1 MHGIRRWSIALAVLL
16 CWMTLGSMH
25 GIDIGEKVKLRG
37 LIVGRTGETLT
48 VKTAHANVTVV
59 LTDDT
64 KAQKPKGLGLRKT
77 QMSFTALIPGLKVSV
92 DGVGDAQNR
101 VVDKTITFSGDDLRT
116 AETIQAGLFP
126 TQQAVGINQQ
136 NIEVNKQNIAANKLG
151 IAANRER
158 IGANEEQIAASQ
170 QEIQDVSKRFSDLTE
185 FDTQGRGNCVL
196 PYRQQNNFRQGQGCP
211 DRSGSHCG
219 EPNRLSR

>member
-1 MHGIRRWSIALAVLL
+1 
-16 CWMTLGSMH
+16 
-25 GIDIGEKVKLRG
+25 
-37 LIVGRTGETLT
+37 
-48 VKTAHANVTVV
+48 
-59 LTDDT
+59 
-64 KAQKPKGLGLRKT
+64 
-77 QMSFTALIPGLKVSV
+77 MSFTALIPGLKVSV
-92 DGVGDAQNR
+92 YGVGDAQNR
-101 VVDKTITFSGDDLRT
+101 VVAKTITFSGDDLRT

-136 NIEVNKQNIAANKLG
+136 NIEVNKQNIAANKLE